1 MGGIH
6 RRLPGKAWLKR
17 VSLSLCL
24 TSPMTR
30 FSGHLELSFFSWYR
44 ETSLPVDISLINV
57 NFPYKKVT
65 PTLFSQVLCVQFLK
79 IILSANRQILR
90 WHILVPRIPTFET
103 YLRSFKVP
111 ELSQDVAPCLN
122 EPVLVL
128 RIGQFSLR
136 VVSYFRRWCCR

>member
-1 MGGIH
+1 MEDTQRNWIPPWDGPHHPLKYRVQLKTKGWMGGIH

-111 ELSQDVAPCLN
+111 ELS
-122 EPVLVL
+122 
-128 RIGQFSLR
+128 
-136 VVSYFRRWCCR
+136 